1 MQEHYLYDVAAID
14 VEDLRA
20 LMEHYGEDVWKY
32 AYFLT
37 GDPHLADDIAQET
50 FIRAYRGFH
59 TFRRESSVKSWLL
72 KITRNTAFTA
82 QRRAFLRKAVLLDS
96 RSPDGSPSVSAGHR
110 TAPSAEETVIA
121 YETEAELWQVIM
133 ELPRKFRDPLI
144 LRFHYQFSME
154 EIAEIL
160 NISVGTVKSRIHRA
174 KQKAANILKGR
185 KIYD

>member
-50 FIRAYRGFH
+50 FIRAYRSFH

-96 RSPDGSPSVSAGHR
+96 RSPDGSPLSLQDIGR
-110 TAPSAEETVIA
+110 LLLLKKPSSP
-121 YETEAELWQVIM
+121 M
-133 ELPRKFRDPLI
+133 KRKQN
-144 LRFHYQFSME
+144 Y
-154 EIAEIL
+154 
-160 NISVGTVKSRIHRA
+160 GK
-174 KQKAANILKGR
+174 
-185 KIYD
+185 